1 MLLWLA
7 NWLTEYNRI
16 FFVFNYIA
24 LRSVLAALTALL
36 IAIIIGK
43 PMIRWLQKM
52 QIGQMIRDDGPQSH
66 LSKKGT
72 PTMGGCL
79 ILFSIAISV
88 LLWSDLTNKFT
99 WILLFVTLS
108 FGLIGFLD
116 DYLKLSKKNAKGL
129 RAKWKY
135 LMQSVFGLI
144 TVVAIFLVL
153 NPYMD
158 LSISIPFTKQLVIP
172 LGGFFVIF
180 GYFVIVGS
188 SNAVNLTDGLDG
200 LAILPIVMVAA
211 GLGAFAYV
219 SSNANFASYLL
230 MNYIAGTGDVVIFCA
245 AICGAGI
252 GFLWYNSYPA
262 EVFMGDVGALA
273 LGAALGCIALILRQ
287 ELVLFIMGFIF
298 VIETVSVILQVGSYK
313 LRKKRVFKM
322 APIHHHFELK
332 GWAEP
337 KVVVRFWIL
346 TAIFV
351 LIGLASLKIR

>member
-219 SSNANFASYLL
+219 SSNANFANYLL

>member
-99 WILLFVTLS
+99 WVLLFVTLS